1 MPRAR
6 LPELAEVAAGVP
18 ERVAVRSVY
27 LERETGAVDCSIY
40 RRADLLVGH
49 HLTGP
54 AIITQRDST
63 TVVLAGQV
71 AEIAGS
77 RRHPHP
83 KIRRRLTAMDECID
97 PINRDVFQSQV
108 HGIAGEMSVALRRA
122 SFSSIIWDMYDYSCG
137 LFTPVGDM
145 IAQADTIPAQLGIMS
160 TAIRYLFHEYPL
172 ETWRPGRCA
181 GVQ

>member
-1 MPRAR
+1 MALPGPTVRSALPPIYAGVGQFHELHVSIPAPEGEGWWDAEALVASFHRLHEASYGHADAAVPVEFVNLRLEAFGQMPRAR
-6 LPELAEVAAGVP
+6 LPDLAEVAAGVP

-71 AEIAGS
+71 AEIAALGV
-77 RRHPHP
+77 
-83 KIRRRLTAMDECID
+83 IRIRKFD
-97 PINRDVFQSQV
+97 
-108 HGIAGEMSVALRRA
+108 
-122 SFSSIIWDMYDYSCG
+122 
-137 LFTPVGDM
+137 GD
-145 IAQADTIPAQLGIMS
+145 
-160 TAIRYLFHEYPL
+160 
-172 ETWRPGRCA
+172 
-181 GVQ
+181 